1 MRASELAMQIS
12 AMHNDIETTVD
23 RVLNNLC
30 NLFEA
35 SPGTDNKD
43 ADIQANLHA
52 AMVDYV
58 VSSSLSSKFSK
69 HISQDKDDLDACIEM
84 LGHSSEGIPG
94 QSVLLGK
101 SNLFQFGKKQN
112 QDGTSTPLNAFVTE
126 LARAGVEKS
135 VVDKALKAATVPK
148 KGNTYYNV
156 TLVEE

>member
-1 MRASELAMQIS
+1 MRASELAMQLS
-12 AMHNDIETTVD
+12 AMHNDIDNLSEDTFANLNGRFKTDTT
-23 RVLNNLC
+23 NN
-30 NLFEA
+30 ED
-35 SPGTDNKD
+35 ST
-43 ADIQANLHA
+43 QEANLHF
-52 AMVDYV
+52 AMADYIII
-58 VSSSLSSKFSK
+58 SSLASKYSK
-69 HISQDKDDLDACIEM
+69 LVAKSKTLLDDSVQMLDQ
-84 LGHSSEGIPG
+84 SPEGIPG

-101 SNLFQFGKKQN
+101 SNIFQFSKKQN